1 MFSQTI
7 EFLSK
12 TYYLVDFIVFWAFAA
27 VSLFAIGVIIAAL
40 ARVAEQNGEIKN
52 FRKKKD
58 EKESIDN
65 AFYPSS
71 VNCEKRT
78 DVATDNAEG
87 SLNSKEDEIVGATG
101 IEAKENES
109 VEDET
114 NEIVVETEDET
125 DNLAETEEES
135 SELVETSTDDDIDR
149 VEATETNEEPENEEK
164 NEIIAESERDD
175 EIVSEV
181 EDSESIENEVVEKLT
196 TSDSESVE
204 NDDEPNSSESEDI
217 QNVQESSIVEETEK
231 ETTETA
237 DESKTFETIDN
248 SAEENEPIAEPVVE
262 ETKEIV
268 TEKRDLHTEI
278 KDGFVYFDAYSRS
291 FISKLIQADKQVQD
305 FYTQIKNKLL
315 SYRKIHDRLS
325 WRGESYRLGRKLEAY
340 LSFRGRTLCMY
351 VALNPDDYNQNVYH
365 QRNYGDRK
373 RYASVPM
380 MVKVR
385 SGLGLKRALTLIDI
399 LLEGIAANKKFERND
414 YYYEYLDDQALLKD
428 GLIKLIRMRR
438 PVELGENESQEEAIR
453 RVITELEQQPEI
465 EAVDDDA
472 NPEFEESIENDESI
486 EPPEFEQ
493 TDELVEEPVAPAPT
507 FEENES
513 ETKDDTEEIPD
524 KIETVTE
531 VESEESER
539 SSEDAV
545 PSFEENEEEEEYD
558 ETPAFEPIEKPIEE
572 EPLVPAPTFEENE
585 SEAKD
590 DIEEIPDKIETVT
603 EVEIEESERPSEDA
617 VPAFEENE
625 KEKEYDET
633 PIFEPIDEPI
643 EEEPVAPAPTF
654 EESES
659 EAKDDSSELPEFFTP
674 VSEPSAEEKIL
685 PEFEEK
691 TDEERE
697 SAIPKFES
705 LDEIEDSEIKEKPA
719 TKRAAAPQFEEKD
732 NAISAKRKS
741 DSDFI
746 PDELESLPEIKTEKV
761 KEDKSSTY
769 REKQPERVF
778 EGSSALPKGLYD
790 YVPEN
795 KKPKKEEKVEVEE
808 KIEIPEGLTDEEK
821 RKIAEDEEL
830 LKQLMEEDSSA
841 DDEEQFEIVG
851 TCTDTSGF
859 NAFENKIFNASNTVK
874 YYYSELKNT
883 LLSYKKIKCKQSNAG
898 DSFRQGN
905 NLVARITYNGNKLRL
920 HLALNPKDYNV
931 NDYNHY
937 SMINV
942 NAYKDV
948 PFTLEIAGRRD
959 LIAAA
964 KLIQDAMGNKFVVY
978 LDKKR
983 EYFDYA
989 AYYTKKED

>member
-7 EFLSK
+7 EILSK
-12 TYYLVDFIVFWAFAA
+12 TYYLVNFIVFWAFAA

-87 SLNSKEDEIVGATG
+87 SLNSKEDEIVDASG

-414 YYYEYLDDQALLKD
+414 YYYEYLDDQALLED

-465 EAVDDDA
+465 EAVEDDDA

-513 ETKDDTEEIPD
+513 ETKDDTEEIPG
-524 KIETVTE
+524 
-531 VESEESER
+531 
-539 SSEDAV
+539 
-545 PSFEENEEEEEYD
+545 
-558 ETPAFEPIEKPIEE
+558 
-572 EPLVPAPTFEENE
+572 
-585 SEAKD
+585 
-590 DIEEIPDKIETVT
+590 KIETVT
-603 EVEIEESERPSEDA
+603 EVEIEESERPSEDV
-617 VPAFEENE
+617 VPSFEENE
-625 KEKEYDET
+625 KEEEYDET

-705 LDEIEDSEIKEKPA
+705 LDEIEGSEVKEKPA

-778 EGSSALPKGLYD
+778 EGLSALPKGLYD